1 MKNLILLLAFILI
14 VGNITV
20 YAQLTEPGYYNYL
33 HESFSRQDDDI
44 FEFLID
50 EFHIYLSTFP
60 DSQHSDEA
68 LFMLGSLYDARGD
81 DEEAFC
87 TFVKLKFLY
96 PQSIRVNDAVTA
108 INDIVHNKAERTFKD
123 YKTKVDEKITNTP
136 LSPDMM
142 TANYEYLKFLYKLN
156 IDDDDVTEYLLK
168 EINNYLHSNPNKAK
182 NSDQLFLWI
191 ANLYEKDSDWNEA
204 IYTYTK
210 ITHLYPESPL
220 MPDVL
225 FKRSYVLYKEKR
237 AYQQAR
243 DSFVRVITD
252 YPENESA
259 AEAQFYLAELYQEKL
274 DNPEEAISNYQ
285 LLVETY
291 PKNRHAVEALKRV
304 AEIHDDAKR
313 YQDAIN
319 SYYQI
324 YELYPENPYTPDALI
339 EISELNEDRLKD
351 YEKTIEILKLFA
363 TQYPEHEDAAERL
376 FDAGEIYEDDLELKQ
391 AAIDTY
397 HEVINK
403 FPTSKYAERAQDHI
417 EDLSQE

>member
-1 MKNLILLLAFILI
+1 MAILIPWSLSLEPWAFSQGLCALLKTKKGAKMKNLILLLTIILI
-14 VGNITV
+14 SGNITV

-44 FEFLID
+44 YEFLIE
-50 EFHIYLSTFP
+50 EFHTYLSTFP
-60 DSQHSDEA
+60 DSPNSDEA
-68 LFMLGSLYDARGD
+68 LFMLGSLYDARRD
-81 DEEAFC
+81 YEEAFC
-87 TFVKLKFLY
+87 TFVKIKFLY
-96 PQSIRVNDAVTA
+96 PQSTRVNDAVTA

-142 TANYEYLKFLYKLN
+142 TAKYEYLKFLYELN
-156 IDDDDVTEYLLK
+156 IDDVNEYLLK
-168 EINNYLHSNPNKAK
+168 EINSYLHSNPNKAK
-182 NSDQLFLWI
+182 SSDQLFLWI
-191 ANLYEKDSDWNEA
+191 ADLYEKDSDWDEA

-220 MPDVL
+220 MPDIL
-225 FKRSYVLYKEKR
+225 FKRSYILYKEKR

-252 YPENESA
+252 YPESEYA
-259 AEAQFYLAELYQEKL
+259 AEAQFYLAEIYQEKL
-274 DNPEEAISNYQ
+274 DNLTEAISNYQ

-291 PKNRHAVEALKRV
+291 PKNWHAVEALKRV
-304 AEIHDDAKR
+304 AEIHDDAER

-339 EISELNEDRLKD
+339 EISELNQDRLKD
-351 YEKTIEILKLFA
+351 FEKTIEILKLFV
-363 TQYPEHEDAAERL
+363 TQYPEHKDAAE
-376 FDAGEIYEDDLELKQ
+376 
-391 AAIDTY
+391 DT
-397 HEVINK
+397 V
-403 FPTSKYAERAQDHI
+403 SGAQRCCRAVV
-417 EDLSQE
+417 